1 MAPSCSVPLLAP
13 TASPAW
19 VLGRALLFL
28 VMEVFSGTHAV
39 PVKQQGWDQWCCRT
53 WDQSNGL
60 CSLSSAWLC
69 DFLAVPKGGKEK
81 REINTSLLSHKWKSL
96 PMGHFAPPFLTL
108 GFLQGGHLQRAPP
121 KAWGLMTPNF
131 PSCSVR
137 GLGGMW
143 GHWVMPAGRD
153 GLTLEVAWGF
163 DLFFVCFQFFSLFI
177 LLALPRHFHTGM
189 RCCLWC

>member
-1 MAPSCSVPLLAP
+1 MWEKSPKTVPPRCLFLPGSAPPLSAHKAFPIAEHTAPLCLPSSRASAPSCSVPLLAP

-81 REINTSLLSHKWKSL
+81 REINMCLLSHKWKSL

-137 GLGGMW
+137 GLGGM
-143 GHWVMPAGRD
+143 
-153 GLTLEVAWGF
+153 
-163 DLFFVCFQFFSLFI
+163 
-177 LLALPRHFHTGM
+177 
-189 RCCLWC
+189 